1 MTTDPIADMLTRIRN
16 AQHARKPWVVIPH
29 SKQKLAILKVLEK
42 NEFVKKVKE
51 SKGDK
56 FPKIEVELQSGNTF
70 AFRRIS
76 KPGRRAYS
84 KASEIKPVLSDL
96 GIAVISTSAGVLTNQ
111 EAKEK
116 GVGGEIICEIY

>member
-1 MTTDPIADMLTRIRN
+1 MTTDPVADMLTRIRN
-16 AQHARKPWVVIPH
+16 AQHARKPQVVIPH

-51 SKGDK
+51 SKGEK
-56 FPKIEVELQSGNTF
+56 FPEIEVELQTNSTF

-76 KPGRRAYS
+76 KPGRRIYS

-96 GIAVISTSAGVLTNQ
+96 GIAVISTSAGFLTNS

-116 GVGGEIICEIY
+116 GIGGEIICEVY

>member
-16 AQHARKPWVVIPH
+16 AQHARKLRVTVPH

-42 NEFVKKVKE
+42 NEFVKKVSE
-51 SKGDK
+51 SKGEK
-56 FPKIEVELQSGNTF
+56 FPEIEVELQTDSTF

-76 KPGRRAYS
+76 KPGRRIYS
-84 KASEIKPVLSDL
+84 KANEIKPVLSDL
-96 GIAVISTSAGVLTNQ
+96 GIAVISTSAGFLTNS

-116 GVGGEIICEIY
+116 GIGGEIICEVY